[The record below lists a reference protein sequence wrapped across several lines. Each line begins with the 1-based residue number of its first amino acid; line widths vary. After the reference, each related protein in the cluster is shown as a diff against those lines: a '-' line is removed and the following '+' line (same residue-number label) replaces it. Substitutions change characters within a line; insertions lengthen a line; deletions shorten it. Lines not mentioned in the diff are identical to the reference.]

1 MGYTKINDNLSVH
14 QSLSDEP
21 NIDDGLTSEELKK
34 KFDEPAEKLKNAFN
48 NLIDEMAMITSSQ
61 NIGAN
66 SLDFGDTSEGNVQ
79 AKLIKIWEEMKNV
92 TLGQIPDNSITKGK
106 IEVEYEKTLARKE
119 NLGPLY
125 LASMYHEVNNENQK
139 ALDYV
144 PPSLSSTNKQG
155 YTITAL
161 TSNTTYN
168 FGDKDIYTML
178 GGNGNDSIRGD
189 YYSDAPHSRDGILI
203 KFPFLLKATSIFVKG
218 SNLSIKVYGSNDGES
233 FTEIHDGGEGP
244 YNGTYNFENKNYYEY
259 YKIVI
264 SNCNTGTGFLYNNVK
279 FFGKYINKENA
290 VVTTPTLSVSNKQGY
305 TVTLIESA
313 VYNSIEDIYT
323 MLGGDGETYITISP
337 KSGLLIEFPKYF
349 KMEEYRLCG
358 EENLAIGIYG
368 SNDGANFTLVK
379 ETGDFSGSVH
389 GDHEFYRVSN
399 SDYYKFY
406 KIVNIKYSKSY
417 RIYNDIFFKGEMLDT
432 LQGNKL
438 SIDKK
443 YTNEEME
450 DYQKGMIVKIITPAD
465 YLEGENLEST
475 LNVYETRDV
484 EIPKNLLSNRYYSL
498 VYNGTKFVHESEV
511 QNG

>member
-21 NIDDGLTSEELKK
+21 NIDDGLSSEELKK

-66 SLDFGDTSEGNVQ
+66 SLDIADTSEGNVQ

-92 TLGQIPDNSITKGK
+92 TLGQIPDNSITKEK
-106 IEVEYEKTLARKE
+106 IETEYEKTLARKE

-125 LASMYHEVNNENQK
+125 LASMFHEVNNENQK

-189 YYSDAPHSRDGILI
+189 YYSNAPHTRDGILI
-203 KFPFLLKATSIFVKG
+203 KFPILLKATSVFVKG
-218 SNLSIKVYGSNDGES
+218 SNLSIEVYGSNDGEN
-233 FTEIHDGGEGP
+233 FTEIYKTSERAA
-244 YNGTYNFENKNYYEY
+244 NGTYNFENKNYYEY

-264 SNCNTGTGFLYNNVK
+264 ANWNTGTGFLYNNVK

-305 TVTLIESA
+305 TVTPIGT
-313 VYNSIEDIYT
+313 VTYNGVEDIYT
-323 MLGGDGETYITISP
+323 MLGGSGDTSISI
-337 KSGLLIEFPKYF
+337 SSGAGLLIEFPKYF
-349 KMEEYRLCG
+349 KMNEYRLCG
-358 EENLAIGIYG
+358 AENLTIAIYG
-368 SNDGANFTLVK
+368 SNDGENFTHVHT
-379 ETGDFSGSVH
+379 TGSFNSGHNHNFKSI
-389 GDHEFYRVSN
+389 SN
-399 SDYYKFY
+399 TNYYKFY
-406 KIVNIKYSKSY
+406 KIISNKASGNYALYS
-417 RIYNDIFFKGEMLDT
+417 DMFFKGEVLDL

-443 YTNEEME
+443 YTNEELE
-450 DYQKGMIVKIITPAD
+450 DYQKGMIVKIITPVD

-484 EIPKNLLSNRYYSL
+484 EIPKNLFSNSYYSL
-498 VYNGTKFVHESEV
+498 VYNGEKFVHESEV

>member
-21 NIDDGLTSEELKK
+21 NIDDGLSSEELKK

-66 SLDFGDTSEGNVQ
+66 SLDIADTSEGNVQ

-92 TLGQIPDNSITKGK
+92 TLGQIPDNSITKEK
-106 IEVEYEKTLARKE
+106 IETEYEKTLARKE

-125 LASMYHEVNNENQK
+125 LASMFHEVNNENQK

-189 YYSDAPHSRDGILI
+189 YYSNAPHTRDGILI
-203 KFPFLLKATSIFVKG
+203 KFPFLLKATSICVKG
-218 SNLSIKVYGSNDGES
+218 SNLAIEVYGSNDGKS
-233 FTEIHDGGEGP
+233 FTKIYDTSERAA
-244 YNGTYNFENKNYYEY
+244 NGTYNFENKNYYEY

-264 SNCNTGTGFLYNNVK
+264 ANWNTGTGFLYNNVK

-305 TVTLIESA
+305 TVTPIGT
-313 VYNSIEDIYT
+313 VTYNGVEDIYT
-323 MLGGDGETYITISP
+323 MLGGNGNTSISILSG
-337 KSGLLIEFPKYF
+337 SGLLIEFPKYF
-349 KMEEYRLCG
+349 KMNEYRLCG
-358 EENLAIGIYG
+358 AENLTIAIYG
-368 SNDGANFTLVK
+368 SNDGENFTLVHK
-379 ETGDFSGSVH
+379 TGSFAGHSHSFSSI
-389 GDHEFYRVSN
+389 SN
-399 SDYYKFY
+399 NNYYKFY
-406 KIVNIKYSKSY
+406 KIISNKASGKYAL
-417 RIYNDIFFKGEMLDT
+417 YNDMFFKGEVLDL

-450 DYQKGMIVKIITPAD
+450 DYQKGMIVKIITPKD
-465 YLEGENLEST
+465 YIEGENIEST

-484 EIPKNLLSNRYYSL
+484 EIPKNLLSNSYYSL

>member
-21 NIDDGLTSEELKK
+21 NIDDGLSSEELKK

-66 SLDFGDTSEGNVQ
+66 SLDIADTSEGNVQ

-106 IEVEYEKTLARKE
+106 IEVEYEKTLAKKE

-125 LASMYHEVNNENQK
+125 LASMYHEVNNGNQK

-178 GGNGNDSIRGD
+178 GGNGKDSIRGD

-203 KFPFLLKATSIFVKG
+203 KFPFLMKATSIFVKG
-218 SNLSIKVYGSNDGES
+218 SNLFIKVYGSNDGES
-233 FTEIHDGGEGP
+233 FTEIHDGSEGP

-264 SNCNTGTGFLYNNVK
+264 SNWNTGTGFLYNNVK
-279 FFGKYINKENA
+279 FFGKYIDKKNA

-305 TVTLIESA
+305 TVTLVGSIES
-313 VYNSIEDIYT
+313 SSTEDIYT
-323 MLGGDGETYITISP
+323 MLGGNGDTSLRLYSG
-337 KSGLLIEFPKYF
+337 SGLLIEFPKYF
-349 KMEEYRLCG
+349 KMNAYQLCG
-358 EENLAIGIYG
+358 SELRIAIYG
-368 SNDGANFTLVK
+368 SNDGANFTLVHT
-379 ETGDFSGSVH
+379 TGYLDGHYHRGYSSI
-389 GDHEFYRVSN
+389 SN
-399 SDYYKFY
+399 NNYYKFY
-406 KIVNIKYSKSY
+406 KLVSSTSGLQLL
-417 RIYNDIFFKGEMLDT
+417 YNDIFLKGEMLDL

-465 YLEGENLEST
+465 YIEGENLEST

-484 EIPKNLLSNRYYSL
+484 EIPKNLLSNSYYSL